1 MSVGR
6 TIETLG
12 KHTAFAKITEESFC
26 DVLMDD
32 GKARINNF
40 KDKEWPSLPVDEIV
54 KRAQNAPKYLTGYIP
69 QENSGASHHHRL
81 EITSTDD
88 WEKHV
93 AYHNQLEVIYDN
105 KNDL

>member
-54 KRAQNAPKYLTGYIP
+54 KRAQNAVGKKDTMFLVTTVSTL
-69 QENSGASHHHRL
+69 QLDADM
-81 EITSTDD
+81 EI
-88 WEKHV
+88 
-93 AYHNQLEVIYDN
+93 A
-105 KNDL
+105 